1 MGFTHDHRQ
10 LLCLTSGLISLTE
23 RIRHSSHV
31 FFCISEKKEIVV
43 DKGSNV
49 EKWKTVKGFCGASCK
64 ENGRSGCGVVILGV
78 DKEKW
83 VTISKIALPLR
94 ECTDMAVEMTGVCL
108 LMGVLNLILNKNL
121 NVGNVNRCIGKVLD
135 AR

>member
-1 MGFTHDHRQ
+1 M
-10 LLCLTSGLISLTE
+10 
-23 RIRHSSHV
+23 SHV
-31 FFCISEKKEIVV
+31 FRQHNKEADHWANVEASGKKEIVV

-49 EKWKTVKGFCGASCK
+49 EKWKTVQGFCDGSCK

-78 DKEKW
+78 DREKW

-94 ECTDMAVEMTGVCL
+94 ECTDMAAETTGVCS

-121 NVGNVNRCIGKVLD
+121 NVGNVHRCIEKVLG